1 MDGHSLS
8 RSGCEPPSPAEIWI
22 KKWLQTHNRMKKR
35 SQIRLMAASA
45 ATVTQCLIWTSF
57 FKSEVT
63 LGGEGENQK
72 VTSRRGQKSQNWG
85 DIHCVQPLKK
95 CSLVYVKMQ
104 NYFRVLGHC
113 SSIKKI
119 VGRIEEI
126 EHCVVVQ
133 QASKLTLETSSN
145 HPSTDKLKLG
155 PKWSD
160 PATFFYHN
168 SDEMVI
174 LVYLLFYFEKKMYVF
189 GNFEIFKNVV
199 LKQAS
204 M

>member
-1 MDGHSLS
+1 MQFGVLS
-8 RSGCEPPSPAEIWI
+8 DNVKLFPRFST
-22 KKWLQTHNRMKKR
+22 L
-35 SQIRLMAASA
+35 
-45 ATVTQCLIWTSF
+45 F
-57 FKSEVT
+57 F
-63 LGGEGENQK
+63 
-72 VTSRRGQKSQNWG
+72 
-85 DIHCVQPLKK
+85 H
-95 CSLVYVKMQ
+95 
-104 NYFRVLGHC
+104 
-113 SSIKKI
+113 KKI

>member
-63 LGGEGENQK
+63 LGGGGENQK
-72 VTSRRGQKSQNWG
+72 VTSRKGQKSQNWAAP
-85 DIHCVQPLKK
+85 Q
-95 CSLVYVKMQ
+95 KMQ
-104 NYFRVLGHC
+104 FGVCDNAKLFPRFSTLFFH
-113 SSIKKI
+113 KKI

-174 LVYLLFYFEKKMYVF
+174 LVYLLFYFEKKCMSLA
-189 GNFEIFKNVV
+189 I
-199 LKQAS
+199 LKFS
-204 M
+204 KMSFWNRLPCSTK